1 MEARLA
7 ARGVSP
13 SVLYHCRRVLSV
25 VVNYALKL
33 DLIRHNP
40 LRGLD
45 AVVYERQ
52 EPATPDVESVS
63 KLLDHVRSRN
73 ADYYALFRL
82 VAYTGMRIGE
92 VLALRWTEV
101 DFDGRYLRV
110 LYNLGLGLDGRFEV
124 NSPKSRAGRRRVDL
138 GTAEVLLE
146 HRDRQQGDME
156 SADEVWEGLN
166 LVFPNRVGGYRTSGT
181 VLEALGR
188 YGAAVGLEGLTTRA
202 LRHFHASVALQT
214 GHNVVTVS
222 QRLGHSRV
230 SIMSD
235 IYAHALPGWQREVA
249 DGFASLMDG

>member
-1 MEARLA
+1 MRSFRTVRGTKAEAERVLNGMLLEAEMGGKELSPRLLLGDFMQRWLKERVYPRLRSQTCRWYERTVRLYLLTAAQIAGMEARLA

-101 DFDGRYLRV
+101 DFDGRYWRV
-110 LYNLGLGLDGRFEV
+110 LDNLGLGLDGRFEV
-124 NSPKSRAGRRRVDL
+124 NSPKSRAGRRRVDW
-138 GTAEVLLE
+138 VL
-146 HRDRQQGDME
+146 RR
-156 SADEVWEGLN
+156 SCW
-166 LVFPNRVGGYRTSGT
+166 ST
-181 VLEALGR
+181 VI
-188 YGAAVGLEGLTTRA
+188 VSKVIWRA
-202 LRHFHASVALQT
+202 LARC
-214 GHNVVTVS
+214 G
-222 QRLGHSRV
+222 RV
-230 SIMSD
+230 
-235 IYAHALPGWQREVA
+235 
-249 DGFASLMDG
+249 